1 MATAYIGH
9 EFNVDIMKWKI
20 YMEGAETF
28 LRQTVLTQI
37 KKKGYSSDVSRR
49 SYIHA
54 LTTFCA
60 PKKPTEQS
68 WAEVKNY
75 FQHITCRKLIQL

>member
-1 MATAYIGH
+1 
-9 EFNVDIMKWKI
+9 
-20 YMEGAETF
+20 MENLYGRSRNFFEANG
-28 LRQTVLTQI
+28 I
-37 KKKGYSSDVSRR
+37 DADKKKGYSSDVSRR